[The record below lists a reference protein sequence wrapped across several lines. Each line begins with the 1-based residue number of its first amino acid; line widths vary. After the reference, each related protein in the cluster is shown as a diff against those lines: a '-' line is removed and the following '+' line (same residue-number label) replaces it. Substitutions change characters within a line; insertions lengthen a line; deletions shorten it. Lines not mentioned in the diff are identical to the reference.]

1 MTSPPTG
8 PPRRVRVTSPRRDA
22 RRRAERRPA
31 TLELAEQTGLGGVYL
46 DALLRAQRRL
56 AVATLLGIA
65 VPLAG
70 LPALFA
76 LVPATRAVHVGP
88 VPLPWVVVGVLLY
101 PVVVLAARLHVRQS
115 ERVEREF
122 AELMGQR

>member
-1 MTSPPTG
+1 MERARRPAAPG
-8 PPRRVRVTSPRRDA
+8 AGHLAAARRPPPRRAPAGDPRARRADRPRR
-22 RRRAERRPA
+22 
-31 TLELAEQTGLGGVYL
+31 GYL
-46 DALLRAQRRL
+46 DALLRAQLRL
-56 AVATLLGIA
+56 ATAILLGIA
-65 VPLAG
+65 VPIAG

-101 PVVVLAARLHVRQS
+101 PVVVVAARIYVRQS